1 MVKSDIKNKI
11 EKNDN
16 TNANDSLII
25 KNDRIFLETPI
36 IDKNDDNFGAITY
49 SEQLYYAIKKGA
61 KFIAVDGEYGTGKSS
76 IINLFKTKIC
86 CNKREKRKNI
96 LWV

>member
-49 SEQLYYAIKKGA
+49 SEQLYYAIKK
-61 KFIAVDGEYGTGKSS
+61 VL
-76 IINLFKTKIC
+76 NL
-86 CNKREKRKNI
+86 
-96 LWV
+96 

>member
-1 MVKSDIKNKI
+1 MYCVFLVIIERSGKMVKSDIKNKI

-49 SEQLYYAIKKGA
+49 SEQLYYAIKK
-61 KFIAVDGEYGTGKSS
+61 VL
-76 IINLFKTKIC
+76 NL
-86 CNKREKRKNI
+86 
-96 LWV
+96 

>member
-49 SEQLYYAIKKGA
+49 SE
-61 KFIAVDGEYGTGKSS
+61 
-76 IINLFKTKIC
+76 
-86 CNKREKRKNI
+86 
-96 LWV
+96 